1 MNAQESQLLNE
12 FLERLVQV
20 KGVAKDRDAE
30 AMIARAV
37 AQQPDAAYLLTQR
50 ALLQE
55 QALEA
60 AKQQISSLQ
69 NQLQERQGTN
79 TSFLGSANAWG
90 NSASER
96 QNTLSAWPAQSSS
109 FQSGSPPI
117 QSAQGPSWLR
127 GGTSSFLGTAAATA
141 AGLAGG
147 AFLFQGLENL
157 LSHRSADSIDRQG
170 AMDFSKQN
178 AEVDGGQQNAGA
190 LSDNRLATASG
201 VNDIESAGRFDYRD
215 DEPAGIDGIR
225 DASDTNDTDDLSS
238 GDDSAD
244 DSNTI

>member
-1 MNAQESQLLNE
+1 MSWLTIGSARMNAQESQLLNE

-90 NSASER
+90 NSA
-96 QNTLSAWPAQSSS
+96 
-109 FQSGSPPI
+109 
-117 QSAQGPSWLR
+117 
-127 GGTSSFLGTAAATA
+127 
-141 AGLAGG
+141 
-147 AFLFQGLENL
+147 
-157 LSHRSADSIDRQG
+157 IDRQG